1 MAAALLPVTAADRA
15 AFEQRNDALMIERL
29 QQGLY
34 VGMLVGLVLCP
45 PTRLAYPRLG
55 WLYVLMPVVAT
66 VVMIVTS
73 ILARVSRFQH
83 ASSILSAAASWTVG
97 LLAAVVAT
105 QTGGFQSPY
114 FYVHILI
121 YCFATAFFPASPR
134 LLTIACFPN
143 SVVACVV
150 VAGWTPEP
158 GSMLL
163 PALFS
168 GAAFV
173 YSYIGAVVRAAGEL
187 QSFVAHRRL
196 AETKA
201 SLASLNDELEA
212 RVTSQVAEIVRRA
225 SDIDALNAQ
234 LREKVQERS
243 RELARALRTL
253 SEERPRPTLRPGDVL
268 GGRAQIHR
276 AIGAGGMG
284 AVYLAHDAITGRAV
298 AVTVLSASGAAT
310 PTALRRFLAEAEAA
324 AAVADPA
331 IVKTLHVDV
340 SHDGLPFHI
349 MEYVDGVPLD
359 RLVDSVGPVEPPLV
373 AAIGAAIAGALASAH
388 AAGVVHRDIKP
399 SNVMIT
405 HGEPPIRVLDFGLS
419 KLSRDDEPRSTALT
433 ASGTV
438 VGTPAYMSP
447 EQASGSAEV
456 GAPSDVYSLGVLLYE
471 LAAGQHPFPGEGR
484 IGLMVAHTTRA
495 PAPLATV
502 AAGMPGALAA
512 LIHAALAKEP
522 ASRPTAAALLDGLTP
537 LAEGDPRTLIELVA
551 RAAASGTSEGL
562 APSGDYSLG
571 ALATHA

>member
-1 MAAALLPVTAADRA
+1 MAAALLPATAADRL
-15 AFEQRNDALMIERL
+15 AFQERNDALMMERL
-29 QQGLY
+29 RQGLY

-45 PTRLAYPRLG
+45 PTRLAYPQLA
-55 WLYVLMPVVAT
+55 WSYVLMPVFAT
-66 VVMIVTS
+66 LVMIVTS
-73 ILARVSRFQH
+73 LLARVARFRN
-83 ASSILSAAASWTVG
+83 ASSILSACASWTVG
-97 LLAAVVAT
+97 LQAAVVAT
-105 QTGGFQSPY
+105 QTGGFESPY

-143 SVVACVV
+143 SVIACVV
-150 VAGWTPEP
+150 VAIWTPDP
-158 GSMLL
+158 GRMLL

-187 QSFVAHRRL
+187 ESFVAHRRL

-201 SLASLNDELEA
+201 SLAALNDDLEA

-243 RELARALRTL
+243 RELARALRTI
-253 SEERPRPTLRPGDVL
+253 SEERPRPTLRQGDVL
-268 GGRAQIHR
+268 GGRAQIQR
-276 AIGAGGMG
+276 PIGAGGMG
-284 AVYLAHDAITGRAV
+284 AVYLAHDAISGRAV
-298 AVTVLSASGAAT
+298 AVKVLSAGGAAT

-340 SHDGLPFHI
+340 SQDGLPFQI
-349 MEYVDGVPLD
+349 MEFVDGVPLD
-359 RLVDSVGPVEPPLV
+359 RLIDSVGPVEPPLV
-373 AAIGAAIAGALASAH
+373 AAIGAAIAGALAAAH
-388 AAGVVHRDIKP
+388 AAGVVHRDVKP

-405 HGEPPIRVLDFGLS
+405 HADPAIRVLDFGLS
-419 KLSRDDEPRSTALT
+419 KLDRTDEPHSTALT
-433 ASGTV
+433 ATGTV

-447 EQASGSAEV
+447 EQASGSADV
-456 GAPSDVYSLGVLLYE
+456 GTASDVYSLGVLLYE
-471 LAAGQHPFPGEGR
+471 LAAGQHPFAGEGR
-484 IGLMVAHTTRA
+484 IGLMLAHSTRA

-502 AAGMPGALAA
+502 AAGMPPALAS
-512 LIHAALAKEP
+512 LVHAALAKDP
-522 ASRPTAAALLDGLTP
+522 AARPTAAALVDGLTP
-537 LAEGDPRTLIELVA
+537 LAHGDPRSLIAVVTPGP
-551 RAAASGTSEGL
+551 AADGL
-562 APSGDYSLG
+562 EPSGDYSLG